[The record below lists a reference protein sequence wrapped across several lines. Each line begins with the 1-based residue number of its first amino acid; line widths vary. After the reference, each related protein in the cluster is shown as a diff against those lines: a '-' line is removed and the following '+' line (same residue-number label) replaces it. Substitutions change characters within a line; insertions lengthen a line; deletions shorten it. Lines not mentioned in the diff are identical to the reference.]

1 RSASPIR
8 SVTIVLILAEQA
20 RLPEYRPNRL
30 REPGGR
36 HHSGPLCW
44 SVIMSRISVYSLS
57 RLQPELEP
65 ALRKTLE
72 AVAGVIERQE
82 VDGVAVQE
90 RAATHVHIRVG
101 PLLVFFRGA
110 FGLERSAFVQ
120 FGHFVLDEA
129 GRTRHDIDGEW
140 SVGFGS
146 IFPHEPAQKR

>member
-1 RSASPIR
+1 
-8 SVTIVLILAEQA
+8 
-20 RLPEYRPNRL
+20 
-30 REPGGR
+30 
-36 HHSGPLCW
+36 
-44 SVIMSRISVYSLS
+44 MSRISVYSLS

-82 VDGVAVQE
+82 VDGLAVQE

-146 IFPHEPAQKR
+146 IFPHELAQKRRGEHVVGHALDHVVKSVAEKHENVRLVDGVVQPAHTLVEQDDRW